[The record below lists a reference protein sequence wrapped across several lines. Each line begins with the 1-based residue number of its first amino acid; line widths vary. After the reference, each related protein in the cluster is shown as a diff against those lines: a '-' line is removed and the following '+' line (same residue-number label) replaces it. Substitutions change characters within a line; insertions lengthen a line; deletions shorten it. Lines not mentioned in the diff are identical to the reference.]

1 MKKILIILLIVF
13 VGIIVFIAWPQSGP
27 SFRLVSYYQTDVG
40 YPETTGTRRV
50 QSIYVNNFEDTPEVW
65 ETIEK
70 YAKKLTWFEGDANFI
85 FFFKDKENTPD
96 VTTTTAKF
104 FDAKYEKYCIAAYYR
119 LTSEEELFKKY
130 PFIE

>member
-70 YAKKLTWFEGDANFI
+70 YAKKLTWLKEMLI
-85 FFFKDKENTPD
+85 LFFSLRIKKILQMLPPQQQNSLMLNMKNT
-96 VTTTTAKF
+96 A
-104 FDAKYEKYCIAAYYR
+104 
-119 LTSEEELFKKY
+119 
-130 PFIE
+130 